1 MHLCLW
7 DFQARIL
14 EWVAISSSREFPT
27 QGSNLCLLCF
37 LHWQADS
44 LPLSHLGSPYLGLG
58 EPFFPLREHRE
69 VEDQS
74 TSTLSPFIWTMASLA
89 LIRAGMSL
97 LIPKPEDL
105 RHWDFITQQ
114 NRDHTDLAVNW

>member
-1 MHLCLW
+1 M
-7 DFQARIL
+7 
-14 EWVAISSSREFPT
+14 
-27 QGSNLCLLCF
+27 
-37 LHWQADS
+37 
-44 LPLSHLGSPYLGLG
+44 GLG

-74 TSTLSPFIWTMASLA
+74 TSMLSPFIWPMASLA
-89 LIRAGMSL
+89 LVRAGMSL

-114 NRDHTDLAVNW
+114 NRDHTDLAVNC